1 MSKLVIVES
10 PAKAKTIA
18 KYLGKDFKV
27 MASNGHIRDLPTTR
41 LGIDVDNDFEPR
53 YINVRNKSQLIKQL
67 KKAAHGSDAVFL
79 ATDPDREGEAI
90 SWHLA
95 ELLGLDTGLT
105 NRVTFG
111 EITKKGVTTGMENP
125 RSIDMNLF
133 YSQQARRILD
143 RLVGYTISP
152 FLWKKV
158 RRGLSAGRV
167 QSVAL
172 KLIVDRE
179 REITSFVPKEY
190 WDISALLSTESG
202 AEVTAAYYGKDG
214 KKSQGIHN
222 KEEADLIVSQS
233 GKEFTVSDIKDGVRH
248 RSPAPPFI
256 TSTLQQDASRK
267 LGFSPSRTMQLAQ
280 TLYEGVDIDGI
291 GAVGLI
297 TYMRTDSLRIS
308 DEAATATAE
317 FITEKHGDKYLPP
330 KRRIYKN
337 KGGSVQDAHE
347 AIRPSDVSITPEI
360 VEASVS
366 GELAKLYRLIF
377 NRFVASQMA
386 DAKFATQSLTITAG
400 EGHTYKASGYTV
412 TFDGFM
418 TLYVES
424 TDEKEQKAT
433 ALPKMSVSEKMPLK
447 KLNAQQKFTEPP
459 ARYNDASI
467 IKALEENGIG
477 RPSTYAPTINTIVSR
492 GYVQREQRRL
502 HPTELGFTVNDLMS
516 DQWSTIVDVKF
527 SADMERL
534 LDDIEQGQASWK
546 EPVKDIY
553 VYLQDTLEKAEKNLE
568 GKSYKIPDEPTD
580 IPCELCGRMMVIRT
594 GRYGKFLGCP
604 GYPECKNIKPIAQP
618 SDGECPVCGKPLA
631 KRKNKMGRT
640 FFGCTGY
647 PECTFL
653 ANETPTEDKCPSCN
667 KTLFKKLGKNPQ
679 LICHNPSCPTAEKK

>member
-41 LGIDVDNDFEPR
+41 LGIDVENDFEPK
-53 YINVRNKSQLIKQL
+53 YINVRNKAQLIKQL
-67 KKAAHGSDAVFL
+67 KKAADGCDTVYL

-95 ELLGLDTGLT
+95 ELLGLDTKLE

-111 EITKKGVTTGMENP
+111 EITKKGVATGMQNP

-133 YSQQARRILD
+133 YAQQARRMLD

-172 KLIVDRE
+172 RLIVDRE
-179 REITSFVPKEY
+179 REITSFIPKEY
-190 WDISALLSTESG
+190 WDLSALLATQKGE
-202 AEVTAAYYGKDG
+202 EITAAYYGKDG
-214 KKSQGIHN
+214 KKTTVVDN
-222 KEEADLIVSQS
+222 KASADLILKEA
-233 GKEFTVSDIKDGVRH
+233 GKTFTVSDIKDGQRH

-267 LGFSPSRTMQLAQ
+267 LGFTPARTMQLAQ
-280 TLYEGVDIDGI
+280 TLYEGVEIKGI
-291 GAVGLI
+291 GALGLI

-308 DEAATATAE
+308 DEAQSATADFIAE
-317 FITEKHGDKYLPP
+317 RYGKDYLPA
-330 KRRIYKN
+330 KRRVFKN
-337 KGGSVQDAHE
+337 KGRDVQDAHE
-347 AIRPSDVSITPEI
+347 AIRPSDVSITPDI
-360 VEASVS
+360 VEQSVS

-377 NRFVASQMA
+377 NRFVASQMT

-400 EGHTYKASGYTV
+400 GGHTFKASGYTV
-412 TFDGFM
+412 LFDGFM

-424 TDEKEQKAT
+424 TDEKEQKEK
-433 ALPKMSVSEKMPLK
+433 ALPKMTKGEELTLK
-447 KLNAQQKFTEPP
+447 KLNSLQKFTEPP
-459 ARYNDASI
+459 ARYNEASI

-477 RPSTYAPTINTIVSR
+477 RPSTYAPTINTIITR
-492 GYVQREQRRL
+492 GYVAREQRRL
-502 HPTELGFTVNDLMS
+502 HPTELGMTVNDLMTE
-516 DQWSTIVDVKF
+516 QWENIVDIKF
-527 SADMERL
+527 SADMELL
-534 LDDIEQGQASWK
+534 LDTIEQGEADWHT
-546 EPVKDIY
+546 PIKDIY
-553 VYLQDTLEKAEKNLE
+553 EYLQKTLETAEKNLE
-568 GKSYKIPDEPTD
+568 GKTYKKADEPTD
-580 IPCELCGRMMVIRT
+580 VKCELCGRMMVIRD

-604 GYPECKNIKPIAQP
+604 GYPECKNIKPLISP
-618 SDGECPVCGKPLA
+618 SDGECPLCNKPLA
-631 KRKNKMGRT
+631 KRKSKIGRT
-640 FFGCTGY
+640 FYGCTGY

-653 ANETPTEDKCPSCN
+653 SNEAPTEERCPKCQ
-667 KTLFKKLGKNPQ
+667 KTLFKKLGKTPTM
-679 LICHNPSCPTAEKK
+679 ICHNPKCE

>member
-18 KYLGKDFKV
+18 KYLGKDYKV

-41 LGIDVDNDFEPR
+41 LGIDVENNFEPK
-53 YINVRNKSQLIKQL
+53 YINVRKKSDLIKQL
-67 KKAAHGSDAVFL
+67 KKAAQSSDAVFL

-95 ELLGLDTGLT
+95 ELLGLDTTLE

-111 EITKKGVTTGMENP
+111 EITKKGVSTGMENP

-133 YSQQARRILD
+133 YAQQARRMLD

-172 KLIVDRE
+172 RLIVDRE
-179 REITSFVPKEY
+179 REITAFVPKEY
-190 WDISALLSTESG
+190 WDLSALLTTDKGE
-202 AEVTAAYYGKDG
+202 ELTATYFGKDG
-214 KKSQGIHN
+214 KKSAGVQN
-222 KEEADLIVSQS
+222 KEQADAILAES
-233 GKEFTVSDIKDGVRH
+233 GKTFTVSDIKDGVRH

-280 TLYEGVDIDGI
+280 TLYEGVEVNGI

-317 FITEKHGDKYLPP
+317 FIENRYGNEYLPP
-330 KRRIYKN
+330 KRRTFKN
-337 KGGSVQDAHE
+337 KGRDVQDAHE
-347 AIRPSDVSITPEI
+347 AIRPSDVTITPEM
-360 VEASVS
+360 VDSSVS
-366 GELAKLYRLIF
+366 PELAKLYRLIF

-386 DAKFATQSLTITAG
+386 DAKFATQSLTISAG
-400 EGHTYKASGYTV
+400 GGHSFKASGYIV
-412 TFDGFM
+412 TFDGFT

-424 TDEKEQKAT
+424 SDEKEQKEK
-433 ALPKMSVSEKMPLK
+433 ALPKLTVSQQLALK
-447 KLNAQQKFTEPP
+447 KLNSQQKFTEPP
-459 ARYNDASI
+459 ARYNEASI
-467 IKALEENGIG
+467 IKALEDNGIG
-477 RPSTYAPTINTIVSR
+477 RPSTYAPTINTIITR
-492 GYVQREQRRL
+492 GYVVREQRRL
-502 HPTELGFTVNDLMS
+502 HPTELGTTVNDLMTE
-516 DQWSTIVDVKF
+516 QWKNIVDVKF
-527 SADMERL
+527 SADMEQL
-534 LDDIEQGQASWK
+534 LDTIEQGEADWHV
-546 EPVKDIY
+546 PIKDIY
-553 VYLQDTLEKAEKNLE
+553 HYLQETLKTAEKNLE
-568 GKSYKIPDEPTD
+568 GKTYKTPDEVTD
-580 IPCELCGRMMVIRT
+580 IPCELCGKMMVIRE

-604 GYPECKNIKPIAQP
+604 GYPECKNIKPLTSP
-618 SDGECPVCGKPLA
+618 SDGECPLCDKPLA

-640 FFGCTGY
+640 FYGCTGY
-647 PECTFL
+647 PDCTFL
-653 ANETPTEDKCPSCN
+653 SNEAPTEDRCPKCQ
-667 KTLFKKLGKNPQ
+667 KTLFKKLGKTPT
-679 LICHNPSCPTAEKK
+679 LICHNPKCADGV

>member
-10 PAKAKTIA
+10 PAKAKTIV

-27 MASNGHIRDLPTTR
+27 LASNGHIRDLPTTR
-41 LGIDVDNDFEPR
+41 LGIDVDNDFEPK

-67 KKAAHGSDAVFL
+67 KKAAQASDTVYL

-95 ELLGLDTGLT
+95 ELLGLDTNLE

-111 EITKKGVTTGMENP
+111 EITKKGVTNGMKNP
-125 RSIDMNLF
+125 RAIDMNLF
-133 YSQQARRILD
+133 YAQQARRVLD

-179 REITSFVPKEY
+179 RDITSFVPKEY
-190 WDISALLSTESG
+190 WDISALISTESG
-202 AEVTAAYYGKDG
+202 AEVTASYYGKDG
-214 KKSQGIHN
+214 KKSAGIHSKEDAEKVVSESGN
-222 KEEADLIVSQS
+222 KFE
-233 GKEFTVSDIKDGVRH
+233 VSDIKDGVRH

-267 LGFSPSRTMQLAQ
+267 LGFSPTRTMQLAQ
-280 TLYEGVDIDGI
+280 TLYEGVEINGI

-317 FITEKHGDKYLPP
+317 YITEKYGEKYLPA
-330 KRRIYKN
+330 KRRVFKN
-337 KGGSVQDAHE
+337 KGRDVQDAHE
-347 AIRPSDVSITPEI
+347 AIRPSDVSITPEM
-360 VEASVS
+360 VESSVS

-377 NRFVASQMA
+377 NRFVASQMS
-386 DAKFATQSLTITAG
+386 DAIFATQSLTLAAG
-400 EGHTYKASGYTV
+400 NGHSYKASGYTV
-412 TFDGFM
+412 TFDGF
-418 TLYVES
+418 TSLYVES

-433 ALPKMSVSEKMPLK
+433 ALPSMSVGEAMRLI
-447 KLNAQQKFTEPP
+447 KLNSLQKFTEPP

-467 IKALEENGIG
+467 IRALEENGIG
-477 RPSTYAPTINTIVSR
+477 RPSTYAPTINTIISR
-492 GYVQREQRRL
+492 GYVLREQRRL

-516 DQWSTIVDVKF
+516 EQWTSIVDVKF

-534 LDDIEQGQASWK
+534 LDDIESGQASWK

-553 VYLQDTLEKAEKNLE
+553 VYLQDTLEQAEKNLE
-568 GKSYKIPDEPTD
+568 GKTYKIPDEPTD
-580 IPCELCGRMMVIRT
+580 TPCELCGRMMVIRT

-604 GYPECKNIKPIAQP
+604 GYPECKNIKPINQP
-618 SDGECPVCGKPLA
+618 SDGECPICSKPLA

-640 FFGCTGY
+640 FYGCTGY
-647 PECTFL
+647 PDCTFL
-653 ANETPTEDKCPSCN
+653 ANETPTEERCPSCS

-679 LICHNPSCPTAEKK
+679 LICHNPQCSTNQK

>member
-10 PAKAKTIA
+10 PAKAKTIG

-27 MASNGHIRDLPTTR
+27 LASNGHIRDLPTTR
-41 LGIDVDNDFEPR
+41 LGIDVENNFQPK
-53 YINVRNKSQLIKQL
+53 YINVRNKAQLIKQL
-67 KKAAHGSDAVFL
+67 KKAAQGSDAVYL

-95 ELLGLDTGLT
+95 ELLGLDTTLS

-111 EITKKGVTTGMENP
+111 EITKKGVTTGMQNP

-133 YSQQARRILD
+133 YSQQARRVLD

-179 REITSFVPKEY
+179 NEITSFVPKEY
-190 WDISALLSTESG
+190 WDISARLATSDGS
-202 AEVTAAYYGKDG
+202 EVTANYYGVDG
-214 KKSQGIHN
+214 KKCPGVHS
-222 KEEADLIVSQS
+222 KEDADKIVSES
-233 GKEFTVSDIKDGVRH
+233 GKSFVVSDIKDGVRH

-280 TLYEGVDIDGI
+280 TLYEGVDINGI
-291 GAVGLI
+291 GAVGII

-308 DEAATATAE
+308 DEAATTTAD
-317 FITEKHGDKYLPP
+317 FIKDRFGENYLPA
-330 KRRIYKN
+330 KRRAYKN
-337 KGGSVQDAHE
+337 KGRDVQDAHE
-347 AIRPSDVSITPEI
+347 AIRPSDVSITPEM
-360 VEASVS
+360 VDASVS
-366 GELAKLYRLIF
+366 PELAKLYRLIF

-386 DAKFATQSLTITAG
+386 DAKFATQSLTLTAG
-400 EGHTYKASGYTV
+400 GSHNYRASGYTV
-412 TFDGFM
+412 TFDGFT

-424 TDEKEQKAT
+424 SDEKEQKAT
-433 ALPKMSVSEKMPLK
+433 ALPKMSVAEEMKLK
-447 KLNAQQKFTEPP
+447 KLNSQQKFTEPP
-459 ARYNDASI
+459 ARFNDASI

-477 RPSTYAPTINTIVSR
+477 RPSTYAPTINTIITR

-502 HPTELGFTVNDLMS
+502 HPTELGLTVNSLMC
-516 DQWSTIVDVKF
+516 DQWKNIVDVKF

-534 LDDIEQGQASWK
+534 LDDIEHGKASWN

-553 VYLQDTLEKAEKNLE
+553 VYLQDTLEAAEKNLE
-568 GKSYKIPDEPTD
+568 GKTYKPADEPTD
-580 IPCELCGRMMVIRT
+580 IPCELCDRMMVIRT

-618 SDGECPVCGKPLA
+618 SDGECPICSKPLT
-631 KRKNKMGRT
+631 KRKSKTGRT

-647 PECTFL
+647 PDCTFL
-653 ANETPTEDKCPSCN
+653 SNETPTDEHCPSCN
-667 KTLFKKLGKNPQ
+667 KTLFKKLGKNPTK
-679 LICHNPSCPTAEKK
+679 ICHNPDCPTVKK

>member
-27 MASNGHIRDLPTTR
+27 LASNGHIRDLPTTR
-41 LGIDVDNDFEPR
+41 LGIDVDNDFEPK
-53 YINVRNKSQLIKQL
+53 YINVRNKAQLIKQL
-67 KKAAHGSDAVFL
+67 KKAAQGSDAVYL

-95 ELLGLDTGLT
+95 ELLGLDTTLT

-111 EITKKGVTTGMENP
+111 EITKKGVTTGMQNP
-125 RSIDMNLF
+125 RTIDMDLF
-133 YSQQARRILD
+133 YSQQTRRVLD

-179 REITSFVPKEY
+179 REITAFIPKEY
-190 WDISALLSTESG
+190 WDISAKLATPGG
-202 AEVTAAYYGKDG
+202 AEVTASYYGKDG
-214 KKSQGIHN
+214 KKCAGIHS
-222 KEEADLIVSQS
+222 KEEADAIVTQS
-233 GKEFTVSDIKDGVRH
+233 GKAFTVSDIKDGVRH

-280 TLYEGVDIDGI
+280 SLYEGVDIKGL
-291 GAVGLI
+291 GAVGVI

-308 DEAATATAE
+308 DEAATATAD
-317 FITEKHGDKYLPP
+317 FIKDQFGEGYLPP
-330 KRRIYKN
+330 KRRVYKN
-337 KGGSVQDAHE
+337 KGRDVQDAHE
-347 AIRPSDVSITPEI
+347 AIRPSDVSITPEM
-360 VEASVS
+360 VDESVS

-386 DAKFATQSLTITAG
+386 DAKFATQSLTLTAG
-400 EGHTYKASGYTV
+400 GGHNYRASGYTV
-412 TFDGFM
+412 TFDGFT

-424 TDEKEQKAT
+424 SDEKEQKAT
-433 ALPKMSVSEKMPLK
+433 ALPKMAVSDEMTLK
-447 KLNAQQKFTEPP
+447 KLNSQQKFTEPP
-459 ARYNDASI
+459 ARFNDASI

-477 RPSTYAPTINTIVSR
+477 RPSTYAPTINTIITR

-502 HPTELGFTVNDLMS
+502 HPTELGFTVNDLMC
-516 DQWSTIVDVKF
+516 DQWKNIVDVKF

-534 LDDIEQGQASWK
+534 LDDIEQGKASWK

-553 VYLQDTLEKAEKNLE
+553 TYLQQTLEAAEKNLE
-568 GKSYKIPDEPTD
+568 GKTYKPADEPTD
-580 IPCELCGRMMVIRT
+580 IPCELCGRMMVVRT

-604 GYPECKNIKPIAQP
+604 GYPECKNIKPITQP
-618 SDGECPVCGKPLA
+618 SDGECPICEKPLA
-631 KRKNKMGRT
+631 KRKSKTGRT
-640 FFGCTGY
+640 FYGCTGY
-647 PECTFL
+647 PDCTFL
-653 ANETPTEDKCPSCN
+653 SNEAPTEERCPSCN
-667 KTLFKKLGKNPQ
+667 KTLFKKLGKTPTK
-679 LICHNPSCPTAEKK
+679 ICHNPQCPTAQK